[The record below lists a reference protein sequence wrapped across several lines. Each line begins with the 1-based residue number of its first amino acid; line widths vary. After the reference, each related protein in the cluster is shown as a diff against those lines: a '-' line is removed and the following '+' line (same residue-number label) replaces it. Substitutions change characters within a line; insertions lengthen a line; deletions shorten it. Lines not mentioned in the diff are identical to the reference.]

1 MMLTLTALHLSYKL
15 AIIAIVIMA
24 ICKLGLGK
32 VLAALV
38 GSLRGWPQLI
48 TMLFLI
54 CLCLFIFG
62 SLIWAAIHLCTSL
75 F

>member
-1 MMLTLTALHLSYKL
+1 MLTLTALHLSYKL

-24 ICKLGLGK
+24 ICKLGMGK
-32 VLAALV
+32 VLTALAA
-38 GSLRGWPQLI
+38 GLRGWAQLV
-48 TMLFLI
+48 MYLFVI

-62 SLIWAAIHLCTSL
+62 SLIWAAFHFCASL